1 MRILLLIALLFV
13 GTINAKPRRNLRDC
27 EAALKSCLS
36 CNDIKTDTI
45 VIYSGKGAVK
55 VSKQTEK
62 TKRKADVQ
70 ATKIVKDNNKTE
82 VKTDKF
88 LNFMQSLTRITAIL
102 TAGGFFAAGGAGLK
116 LLQTLKEKVPF
127 LSFLPV

>member
-1 MRILLLIALLFV
+1 MRIPLLIALLFV

-45 VIYSGKGAVK
+45 V
-55 VSKQTEK
+55 
-62 TKRKADVQ
+62 R
-70 ATKIVKDNNKTE
+70 DNNKTE

-88 LNFMQSLTRITAIL
+88 LNFMQGLTRITAIL